1 MQKTN
6 TWEKVEMSFG
16 PCSAYLV
23 DVMHSRSAEIL
34 AASRLVPLIL
44 LVDENLTLKVQRIT
58 FSSGFNSHCSCA
70 SDD

>member
-34 AASRLVPLIL
+34 AANRFVPLIL
-44 LVDENLTLKVQRIT
+44 LADENDLYVE
-58 FSSGFNSHCSCA
+58 G
-70 SDD
+70 